1 MPAILPTSSDV
12 AFTGSSRG
20 GLPAT
25 GIVLIGTRRTCRYLA
40 GQLGALREPAIPAG
54 CVAISVLDGAGAATN
69 TGGGVADGVGILPPQ
84 LGTVDDLIGLHGRYQ
99 FRFALVCLPDDVPGT
114 VRTRLS
120 QLLTQLEIAHRFVPT
135 AEELILGRGGQDGQE
150 GQRDGGADTL
160 PAVGTRPGLRPR
172 GAPAVRPMLPE
183 DIDPVV
189 LIGRS
194 GVTIDS
200 AAVSGVIAGK
210 TVLITGAGG
219 SIGSQLAQIVAK
231 FNPAGIVLMER
242 AENALFQIDQVMG
255 RRFPTIKRRCI
266 LHDVVERDATRRLLG
281 ELRPDVVFH
290 AAAHKHVPL
299 MEDHPSLALSNNLFG
314 TAAMADAAAACGAE
328 RFVLISTDKA
338 VNPSSAMGASK
349 RLAEL
354 FIASRAAESSGGP
367 AGTKHTIFSAV
378 RFGNVLASACSVVP
392 IWLQQMA
399 DGAPISVTDPRM
411 TRYFMTIPEAAS
423 LVVQAAALQRE
434 AGAAPIFVL
443 DMGRPIRILDLA
455 CRFVRMHGAVP
466 RLKRVVQTGDGGVR
480 QAALDAAVA
489 EIGGWPVLEASL
501 GLGEDADGAG
511 VTIELTGARP
521 GEKLYEELAYARE
534 QLQPTSHVKINRQ
547 AAERAADS
555 TFADRLLAA
564 LAPLRTDGAD
574 KVEVV
579 RAMME
584 WVGADC
590 QIAK

>member
-1 MPAILPTSSDV
+1 
-12 AFTGSSRG
+12 
-20 GLPAT
+20 
-25 GIVLIGTRRTCRYLA
+25 
-40 GQLGALREPAIPAG
+40 
-54 CVAISVLDGAGAATN
+54 
-69 TGGGVADGVGILPPQ
+69 
-84 LGTVDDLIGLHGRYQ
+84 
-99 FRFALVCLPDDVPGT
+99 
-114 VRTRLS
+114 
-120 QLLTQLEIAHRFVPT
+120 
-135 AEELILGRGGQDGQE
+135 
-150 GQRDGGADTL
+150 
-160 PAVGTRPGLRPR
+160 
-172 GAPAVRPMLPE
+172 MLPE

-200 AAVSGVIAGK
+200 NAVSGVIAGK

-255 RRFPTIKRRCI
+255 RRFPAIKRRCI

-367 AGTKHTIFSAV
+367 ACAKHTIFSAV

-434 AGAAPIFVL
+434 PGEAPIFVL
-443 DMGRPIRILDLA
+443 DMGKPIRILDLA

-466 RLKRVVQTGDGGVR
+466 QLRRAAPASDGGAR
-480 QAALDAAVA
+480 QAALDAAVE

-534 QLQPTSHVKINRQ
+534 QLQPTSHGKINRQ
-547 AAERAADS
+547 AAESAADP

-574 KVEVV
+574 KVAVV
-579 RAMME
+579 KAMME
-584 WVGADC
+584 WAGAGG
-590 QIAK
+590 QIAKWSNGQMVK

>member
-1 MPAILPTSSDV
+1 M
-12 AFTGSSRG
+12 
-20 GLPAT
+20 
-25 GIVLIGTRRTCRYLA
+25 
-40 GQLGALREPAIPAG
+40 
-54 CVAISVLDGAGAATN
+54 DGAGAATN
-69 TGGGVADGVGILPPQ
+69 TGGGLVDDVGILPPQ

-99 FRFALVCLPDDVPGT
+99 FRYALVCLPEDAPPAL
-114 VRTRLS
+114 RTRLV

-135 AEELILGRGGQDGQE
+135 AEELILGRGGQDAAKGDAASSE
-150 GQRDGGADTL
+150 
-160 PAVGTRPGLRPR
+160 PAASPRLRS
-172 GAPAVRPMLPE
+172 APAVRPMLPE

-200 AAVSGVIAGK
+200 AAVNSVVAGK

-255 RRFPTIKRRCI
+255 RRFAGVRRRCI

-314 TAAMADAAAACGAE
+314 TAAIADAAAACGAE

-354 FIASRAAESSGGP
+354 FIASRAAESGG
-367 AGTKHTIFSAV
+367 ANAIGTGHTIFSAV

-399 DGAPISVTDPRM
+399 DGSPISVTDPRM
-411 TRYFMTIPEAAS
+411 TRFFMTIPEAAS

-434 AGAAPIFVL
+434 AGSAPIFVL

-466 RLKRVVQTGDGGVR
+466 RLKRAALVEEGGAR
-480 QAALDAAVA
+480 QAALDTAVQ
-489 EIGGWPVLEASL
+489 EIGGWAVLEASL

-534 QLQPTSHVKINRQ
+534 QLQPTSHGKINRQ
-547 AAERAADS
+547 AAEAAADPA
-555 TFADRLLAA
+555 FADELLRA
-564 LAPLRTDGAD
+564 LTPLRTDGAD

-579 RAMME
+579 KAMLA
-584 WVGADC
+584 WAGGAGVRLPNG
-590 QIAK
+590 QIAKLPN